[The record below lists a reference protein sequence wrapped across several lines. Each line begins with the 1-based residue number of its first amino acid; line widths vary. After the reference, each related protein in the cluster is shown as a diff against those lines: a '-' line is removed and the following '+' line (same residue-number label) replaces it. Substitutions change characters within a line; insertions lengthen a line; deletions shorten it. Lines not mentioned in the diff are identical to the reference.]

1 MLKQREAQIQG
12 NVQNPEKHDIVI
24 KDGNEQWA
32 NINVDGNMVDH
43 ESDGDK
49 DKGYACDNEGEAI
62 VKALVSKK

>member
-1 MLKQREAQIQG
+1 M
-12 NVQNPEKHDIVI
+12 I

-49 DKGYACDNEGEAI
+49 DKGYACDNEGEVI
-62 VKALVSKK
+62 DKALVSKK